1 MCTLRKTNSFVYFLG
16 EVLEWQF
23 CFEIYWPLRVS
34 SKEME
39 KTPSLH
45 FFLLNREL
53 VKLYHEQLYIVM
65 WLEQLQLIHEMV
77 VFWVPSFN
85 VSVDSWIS
93 ETFSWTIQFNIVMM
107 WTNTIDSWH
116 GCVLRFFNVAIP
128 GPPWEAHC
136 FQKSQKHTNK

>member
-1 MCTLRKTNSFVYFLG
+1 MHLEKNKFARLFFGRSFGMTILFRDLLTFKGQLKGNG
-16 EVLEWQF
+16 EDSF
-23 CFEIYWPLRVS
+23 TS
-34 SKEME
+34 
-39 KTPSLH
+39 

-136 FQKSQKHTNK
+136 FQKSQKHTTK